1 MVASCLLLYWLYAEQ
16 GMVVTT
22 APTKQH
28 VEDVLWPEAHKLRR
42 GSRVFLPASGEFLTK
57 IVLDPTWYAY
67 GITTNKASAFQGRH
81 HPRLLV
87 LIDEAANVEE
97 PVHLEI
103 STLVTDPENCLAMI
117 GNPTNTSG
125 TFYEAFRNPDVW
137 TCLTASCFE
146 HPNVL
151 QGKTIIPGA
160 VSRGWIDD
168 RRRTWGEDH
177 PFWYAR
183 VLGEFPELSDRALI
197 SLRHVERACNKEA
210 WLHSLAEAQKL
221 RYPRVA
227 GLDVARYGQSK
238 TVLTVRRHNT
248 IEEQID
254 WSHRTLTE
262 TCGLVMQHI
271 REKDLALVMV
281 DASGIGA
288 GVVDRLLELG
298 APVQAYN
305 GGHRAFTPGSFSNRR
320 TEMWWYL
327 RMRFERGLIYLPPN
341 VADQLIRDLVAPE
354 YTISSSGRIKM
365 QTKEDM
371 LLKGIKSPDW
381 GDSLVLA
388 YAMDEN
394 PEEELRAPIVARHDS
409 RVQDEEELLPPVPP
423 SERDWFATLPKGF

>member
-1 MVASCLLLYWLYAEQ
+1 
-16 GMVVTT
+16 
-22 APTKQH
+22 
-28 VEDVLWPEAHKLRR
+28 
-42 GSRVFLPASGEFLTK
+42 
-57 IVLDPTWYAY
+57 
-67 GITTNKASAFQGRH
+67 
-81 HPRLLV
+81 
-87 LIDEAANVEE
+87 
-97 PVHLEI
+97 
-103 STLVTDPENCLAMI
+103 
-117 GNPTNTSG
+117 
-125 TFYEAFRNPDVW
+125 
-137 TCLTASCFE
+137 
-146 HPNVL
+146 
-151 QGKTIIPGA
+151 
-160 VSRGWIDD
+160 
-168 RRRTWGEDH
+168 
-177 PFWYAR
+177 
-183 VLGEFPELSDRALI
+183 
-197 SLRHVERACNKEA
+197 
-210 WLHSLAEAQKL
+210 
-221 RYPRVA
+221 VA

-409 RVQDEEELLPPVPP
+409 RVQDEEELLPPAPP